1 MYTGPTDGLTRWFTS
16 LGYHYDPSDHGM
28 ASDWA
33 LDLVSLGFAKP
44 QQVARPEHNEPQVK
58 NCPWG
63 VSWAARAIALALEHA
78 RDQPSTT
85 GARPIGELLWRCSTK
100 GVY

>member
-44 QQVARPEHNEPQVK
+44 QQ
-58 NCPWG
+58 
-63 VSWAARAIALALEHA
+63 
-78 RDQPSTT
+78 
-85 GARPIGELLWRCSTK
+85 GARPAQQQVGMPSQHVPSACCRTVYGSRVQEDTPCGKIVAHCLLM
-100 GVY
+100 VA

>member
-33 LDLVSLGFAKP
+33 LDLVSLGFVKP
-44 QQVARPEHNEPQVK
+44 QQGTRPVNNEPQVIK
-58 NCPWG
+58 LPLGSERACERRCLNPSCMHVMSRPQR
-63 VSWAARAIALALEHA
+63 ARL
-78 RDQPSTT
+78 
-85 GARPIGELLWRCSTK
+85 IGKYLKRYK

>member
-1 MYTGPTDGLTRWFTS
+1 MSLSFPPFLQITLLASGRLMYTGPTDGLTRWFTS

-44 QQVARPEHNEPQVK
+44 QQ
-58 NCPWG
+58 
-63 VSWAARAIALALEHA
+63 
-78 RDQPSTT
+78 
-85 GARPIGELLWRCSTK
+85 GARPAQQQVRHICCRILHDCTST
-100 GVY
+100 